1 MSGEGKGKAI
11 FRNYKAYLDTV
22 DIYELI
28 ANDWNALRGI
38 KFNFK
43 YDYWYKGK
51 VKNIYKDE
59 FNRIVKVKKIK
70 PMKTYTPK
78 PTTNPRTIAL
88 IEFINQLK

>member
-1 MSGEGKGKAI
+1 METYPKNEFIITRISDKGNLSGEGKGKAI
-11 FRNYKAYLDTV
+11 FRNYKAYLDII

-38 KFNFK
+38 KFEFK

-59 FNRIVKVKKIK
+59 FNRIVKVKK
-70 PMKTYTPK
+70 
-78 PTTNPRTIAL
+78 L
-88 IEFINQLK
+88 NQ